1 MKKALSGAFFF
12 GKIMLVFLKL
22 IEHTYFM
29 GNILD
34 LSFPGTGDIASDK
47 PVSGT
52 ITTQNLVPA
61 GTATAASAVEIQT
74 SGIDTVAIQTVGT
87 YTGALTPQV
96 TVDGSNWITL
106 TGTPLLKTDGVY
118 SATIPSA
125 IQGVFVMDVSGYQK
139 ARLSANAAVTGS
151 VVVSLRGSSNNASVA
166 ISNPLPTGTNSIGT
180 VVLGAPA
187 TATTT
192 SITKAEDAIHAT
204 ADSGVQML
212 GVRYETILAA
222 QAAGDYSFI
231 NVDDLSKLVTK
242 PYSSQV
248 NDLQGLTSAM
258 TLVADTAV
266 IAAPGASIKN
276 MVTWVHVINTHA
288 TVGTEVHIKDGS
300 TIIDRFYVAAL
311 SDKYQTY
318 PTPLKTTANTALNA
332 ANVTTGSNTYVAAGG
347 YKGL

>member
-1 MKKALSGAFFF
+1 
-12 GKIMLVFLKL
+12 MLYDTN
-22 IEHTYFM
+22 EHM

-34 LSFPGTGDIASDK
+34 LSNPGPGSLAADNAF
-47 PVSGT
+47 SGV
-52 ITTQNLVPA
+52 ISIINSVPNGPGA
-61 GTATAASAVEIQT
+61 ATPLSAVQINTQ
-74 SGIDTVAIQTVGT
+74 GADTVAIQTVGT

-96 TVDGSNWITL
+96 SVDGVNWITML
-106 TGTPLLKTDGVY
+106 GTPLLKTDGTY

-125 IQGVFVMDVSGYQK
+125 IAGIFIADVAAYQLFRMT
-139 ARLSANAAVTGS
+139 ALAAVTGS
-151 VVVSLRGSSNNASVA
+151 VTVSLRASIGTGSVA
-166 ISNPLPTGTNSIGT
+166 IDTPLPPGTNSIGT
-180 VVLGAPA
+180 VVIGAPA

-204 ADSGVQML
+204 GDSGVMSL
-212 GVRYETILAA
+212 AVRYETILAA

-242 PYSSQV
+242 PYSNQV
-248 NDLQGLTSAM
+248 NDLQGLTAAM

-266 IAAPGASIKN
+266 MAAPGAAVRN

-288 TVGTEVHIKDGS
+288 TVGTEVQIKDGV
-300 TIIDRFYVAAL
+300 TVIDRFYAPAL
-311 SDKYQTY
+311 TDKIYFY
-318 PTPLKTTANTALNA
+318 PTPLKITANTAFNA